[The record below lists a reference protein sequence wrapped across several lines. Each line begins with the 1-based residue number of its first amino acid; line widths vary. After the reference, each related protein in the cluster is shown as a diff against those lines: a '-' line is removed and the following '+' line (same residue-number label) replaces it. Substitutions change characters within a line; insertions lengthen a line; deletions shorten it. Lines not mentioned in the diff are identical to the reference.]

1 VALNDFSAREF
12 QFDVSPPQ
20 TSFAKG
26 MDGFCPIGPWI
37 TTADEAGEP
46 WRLSIRCVLNGETVQ
61 AGNTADM
68 IFPVP
73 VLIAYLSR
81 YMTLHPGDLI
91 ATGTPA
97 GPGAFRDPPRWL
109 KPGDRLRIEVERV
122 GVLEHAIG

>member
-1 VALNDFSAREF
+1 MERSSAVKQGLRLVA
-12 QFDVSPPQ
+12 
-20 TSFAKG
+20 TSVFLAAALL
-26 MDGFCPIGPWI
+26 
-37 TTADEAGEP
+37 TTGCGENALMNP
-46 WRLSIRCVLNGETVQ
+46 VGETVQ
-61 AGNTADM
+61 DGNTADM

-73 VLIAYLSR
+73 ALIAYLSR

-122 GVLEHAIG
+122 GVREHAIG